1 MLETM
6 IENPIPTRAE
16 ASDVANAILDG
27 TDAIML
33 SGETAI
39 GRYPVKVINVMAQ
52 IAREIESSQF
62 APQGVMK
69 TLDLPEDD
77 AIRNA
82 ICAASSYLSYLTE
95 EKGLAVFSS
104 SGMTVRILSKF
115 RPQTNIYAASN
126 KEKFCNRMALLHNV
140 CPVLVKG
147 NNLKSAVS
155 SGNAFK
161 KELLK
166 RKLVKKGDK
175 IIILTGGHYEMPWH
189 TDTIKVKTI

>member
-6 IENPIPTRAE
+6 IENPAPTRAE
-16 ASDVANAILDG
+16 ASDVANAIIDG
-27 TDAIML
+27 TDAVML

-39 GRYPVKVINVMAQ
+39 GRHPEQVINVMTQ

-62 APQGVMK
+62 VPQGVSKM
-69 TLDLPEDD
+69 LDLPEGD

-104 SGMTVRILSKF
+104 SGMTLRILSKF

-126 KEKFCNRMALLHNV
+126 KDEFCNRMALLHNV
-140 CPVLVKG
+140 YPVLIKAK
-147 NNLKSAVS
+147 NLKSAVS
-155 SGNAFK
+155 SVSALK

-166 RKLVKKGDK
+166 RKLFKKGDK
-175 IIILTGGHYEMPWH
+175 MILLTGSHYEIPWH
-189 TDTIKVKTI
+189 TDTIKVSTI